1 MEYSSYI
8 IRLGIDGIHGC
19 SERGCMNSN
28 FYQKY
33 NIQIPLCCRDVI
45 SFKNVKQRIFVI
57 QLELKF
63 LSRSIFLLSQEKP
76 QQRLTLQSCNIL
88 KGKTVSQPKC
98 QRAAQ

>member
-1 MEYSSYI
+1 ME
-8 IRLGIDGIHGC
+8 
-19 SERGCMNSN
+19 
-28 FYQKY
+28 
-33 NIQIPLCCRDVI
+33 IPLRCRDII

-63 LSRSIFLLSQEKP
+63 LSWPVLLLSQEKP

-88 KGKTVSQPKC
+88 KGKTVTQPKC